1 MTEFP
6 NVIFD
11 YGSECEK
18 EFANKFKFKINMLV
32 ENSWILCVYI
42 LGCANK
48 DLWALCKVCWIGVKL
63 AVLCAR
69 LYMHWNIFIIKV
81 LNNVWYFQQ
90 PILSMICSEAYLK
103 HNWRNCLWKKQKSTI
118 AEDNFFNNVTN
129 MLPSKS

>member
-48 DLWALCKVCWIGVKL
+48 DLCTVCRIGKSH
-63 AVLCAR
+63 
-69 LYMHWNIFIIKV
+69 MKTGF
-81 LNNVWYFQQ
+81 FQ
-90 PILSMICSEAYLK
+90 L
-103 HNWRNCLWKKQKSTI
+103 
-118 AEDNFFNNVTN
+118 
-129 MLPSKS
+129 